1 MKKGTIVKNLW
12 AGHETYFVNM
22 GFPVRT
28 GKAEA
33 KAIGGY
39 EIMKIDGEWHFKRA
53 QYYIYSL
60 RDTEQFPVVGWVD
73 LKQACIDAITETLFG
88 EPPKEG

>member
-1 MKKGTIVKNLW
+1 MKKGIILKNLW
-12 AGHETYFVNM
+12 AGHEMYFVNM

-39 EIMKIDGEWHFKRA
+39 EIIKIDDKWNFKRA
-53 QYYIYSL
+53 QYYIHSL
-60 RDTEQFPVVGWVD
+60 RDTEHFPVVGCVD
-73 LKQACIDAITETLFG
+73 LKQVCIDAILKELP
-88 EPPKEG
+88 EPPREDE